1 MVPKLMR
8 LFMSLKKVCVSNILL
23 GEEVFMLANSLCT
36 IRNLKSISEFW
47 YYNYKSNKIC
57 LKKKD

>member
-36 IRNLKSISEFW
+36 IGNLKSIIEFW
-47 YYNYKSNKIC
+47 SYNYKSNKIC
-57 LKKKD
+57 

>member
-23 GEEVFMLANSLCT
+23 GEEVFMFANSPCP

-47 YYNYKSNKIC
+47 SYNYKSNKIC
-57 LKKKD
+57 